1 MILAILLLFG
11 GLLAVL
17 YAAGELV
24 SKRSSESRLIVC
36 LLLSIALMLVHAALL
51 LLDDVSY
58 RIPQILG
65 WYLPGMLFIGPV
77 LLRYV
82 QMRMHLTNDTWS
94 WKIHLTPSFVSIIG
108 LLLVFNIGTHEKIA
122 LISNLKKGVLPNP
135 YDWFT
140 AITSLHP
147 ISYAIYGIL
156 FLIRTSQ
163 ERRFQS
169 EVLIRILFFLMF
181 TLGVISLLLFIGF
194 LLHNTILISF
204 GAMLCIFFLLALY
217 LIGRRFPGFFEDL
230 QLVIEKGKYKNS
242 QLKGKD
248 FDSIKQQLETLM
260 KEEHLY
266 RDDGLTLATLA
277 NKLQLSKHQL
287 SEYFNVQLNENFSRY
302 INHYRIEAAC
312 DLLLQYPDKTVL
324 SIAYEVGFNS
334 KSVFNTTF
342 LRVKGLSPSAFRMQN
357 KPF

>member
-1 MILAILLLFG
+1 MILAIILMFG

-24 SKRSSESRLIVC
+24 TKRNLEARLIAS
-36 LLLSIALMLVHAALL
+36 LFLSIALMLIHAALL

-65 WYLPGMLFIGPV
+65 WYLPGMLFVGPV

-82 QMRMHLTNDTWS
+82 QIRLHLSNVS
-94 WKIHLTPSFVSIIG
+94 WNWKLHLTPSFVSIIG

-122 LISNLKKGVLPNP
+122 VISNLKKGVLPNP
-135 YDWFT
+135 YDWLT
-140 AITSLHP
+140 ALTSLHP
-147 ISYAIYGIL
+147 IGYAIYGIL
-156 FLIRTSQ
+156 FLIRSWQ
-163 ERRFQS
+163 ERRFPN
-169 EVLIRILFFLMF
+169 EVLMRILFFLML
-181 TLGVISLLLFIGF
+181 TLGVISFLLFIGF

-204 GAMLCIFFLLALY
+204 GAMLCIFFLLALH

-242 QLKGKD
+242 QLRGKD

-302 INHYRIEAAC
+302 INHHRIEAAC